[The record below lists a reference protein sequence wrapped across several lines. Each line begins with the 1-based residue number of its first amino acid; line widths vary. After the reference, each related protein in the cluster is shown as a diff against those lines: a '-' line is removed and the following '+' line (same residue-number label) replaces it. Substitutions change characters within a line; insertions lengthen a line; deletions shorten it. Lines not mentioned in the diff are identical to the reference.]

1 VHLLVIDVGNTQT
14 VIGLYDLE
22 SGVEP
27 IDRAADSALLDH
39 WRVATNAER
48 TADEYA
54 LLFQEFLAF
63 HGFGWTE
70 DVNGFAVCSS
80 VPRVTGA
87 LRRFSERYLG
97 FDALVVEPGVK
108 TGMPILYD
116 NPREVGSDRIADAV
130 AAWDLFGG
138 PTIVVDFG
146 TATTFEAVSAKGE
159 YMGGAIFPG
168 IDISLDALYGR
179 AAALRRVELVEPG
192 NVIGRSTTESMQS
205 GAVYGFTAVV
215 DGMVHRFQQEL
226 DQPCTVVATGG
237 LAGLIAPLS
246 ATIQHHEPWLTLHGL
261 RVIDEKNPRG

>member
-1 VHLLVIDVGNTQT
+1 MQ
-14 VIGLYDLE
+14 
-22 SGVEP
+22 
-27 IDRAADSALLDH
+27 
-39 WRVATNAER
+39 
-48 TADEYA
+48 
-54 LLFQEFLAF
+54 
-63 HGFGWTE
+63 
-70 DVNGFAVCSS
+70 GFAVCSS

-168 IDISLDALYGR
+168 IDISLDALFGR

-192 NVIGRSTTESMQS
+192 NVIGRSTIESMQS

-215 DGMVHRFQQEL
+215 DGMVHALPAGARPAL
-226 DQPCTVVATGG
+226 HRGG
-237 LAGLIAPLS
+237 DRRPRRTDRPAVLHHPAPRALAHPARP
-246 ATIQHHEPWLTLHGL
+246 ADHPREEPACLTST
-261 RVIDEKNPRG
+261 